1 MTAKLKLVTIFLCFV
16 AVVNAQKD
24 LSNSASE
31 RERPIESIE
40 STNLSRARSIELH
53 SINVANEIRRKAPS
67 ASRSIHS
74 STTILNLVTDC
85 NGDNTGNGYNDLAI
99 FSCLSKLTSLGTGG
113 TLYIPAGKFLAS
125 PFNITL
131 ANNQMTLLLDPD
143 ATLIATTDISKWPII
158 KPLPSLNSSR
168 EYLVPSR
175 YSAFITI
182 LNANG
187 IRITSNV
194 TSVGTQGGTINGNG
208 PTWWS
213 LRESKKLERD
223 PGGIIETYESEN
235 IEIDSI
241 SVIFSPYWHIHPY
254 SSSFIYIHDTSVSR

>member
-1 MTAKLKLVTIFLCFV
+1 MTAKMKIIVIIFCFIVNIYAQFV
-16 AVVNAQKD
+16 AQTP
-24 LSNSASE
+24 SASASFHNSLIN
-31 RERPIESIE
+31 RALSIE
-40 STNLSRARSIELH
+40 SH
-53 SINVANEIRRKAPS
+53 SINVADAIRRQAPS
-67 ASRSIHS
+67 ASRSIRSILS
-74 STTILNLVTDC
+74 STILNLVTDC
-85 NGDNTGNGYNDLAI
+85 NGDSSGNGYNDLAI
-99 FSCLSKLTSLGTGG
+99 ASCLSKLESQGIGG

-125 PFNITL
+125 PFNITS

-143 ATLIATTDISKWPII
+143 ATLIATTDVSKWPII
-158 KPLPSLNSSR
+158 QPLPSLNSSR

-175 YSAFITI
+175 YSAFVTI
-182 LNANG
+182 LGANG

-194 TSVGTQGGTINGNG
+194 SSAGKQGGTLNGNG
-208 PTWWS
+208 PFWWN

-254 SSSFIYIHDTSVSR
+254 ASSFIYIHDTSVSR

>member
-1 MTAKLKLVTIFLCFV
+1 MTANKIVTILSFIV
-16 AVVNAQKD
+16 AIYAQKE
-24 LSNSASE
+24 LSKVSGSASANLA
-31 RERPIESIE
+31 RAISIE
-40 STNLSRARSIELH
+40 SH
-53 SINVANEIRRKAPS
+53 SINVADAIRRRAPS
-67 ASRSIHS
+67 ASRSILSSS
-74 STTILNLVTDC
+74 STIVNLVTDC
-85 NGDNTGNGYNDLAI
+85 NGDSSGNGYNDLAI
-99 FSCLSKLTSLGTGG
+99 ASCLSKLESQGTGG

-125 PFNITL
+125 PFNITS

-143 ATLIATTDISKWPII
+143 ATLIATTDVSKWPII
-158 KPLPSLNSSR
+158 QPLPSLNSSR

-182 LNANG
+182 LGANG

-194 TSVGTQGGTINGNG
+194 TSAGQQGGTLNGNG

-223 PGGIIETYESEN
+223 PGGIIETYEAEN

-241 SVIFSPYWHIHPY
+241 SVIFSPYWHVHPY
-254 SSSFIYIHDTSVSR
+254 ASLFIYIHDTSVSR

>member
-1 MTAKLKLVTIFLCFV
+1 MTANVKTFTIFLSFMLH
-16 AVVNAQKD
+16 A
-24 LSNSASE
+24 LSISASAAF
-31 RERPIESIE
+31 PIN
-40 STNLSRARSIELH
+40 NLLHARSIESH
-53 SINVANEIRRKAPS
+53 SINVADAIRRKAPS
-67 ASRSIHS
+67 ASRSIFS
-74 STTILNLVTDC
+74 STILNLVTDC

-99 FSCLSKLTSLGTGG
+99 TSCLSKLESLGTGG
-113 TLYIPAGKFLAS
+113 TLYIPAGKYLAS
-125 PFNITL
+125 PFNITS

-143 ATLIATTDISKWPII
+143 ATLIATTDVSKWPII
-158 KPLPSLNSSR
+158 QPLPSLNSSR

-182 LNANG
+182 LNADG

>member
-1 MTAKLKLVTIFLCFV
+1 MTANIIVTILSYIV
-16 AVVNAQKD
+16 AIYAQKVTG
-24 LSNSASE
+24 SASAN
-31 RERPIESIE
+31 
-40 STNLSRARSIELH
+40 NLARARSIESH
-53 SINVANEIRRKAPS
+53 SINVADAIRRRAPS
-67 ASRSIHS
+67 ASRSILSSS
-74 STTILNLVTDC
+74 STIVNLVTDC
-85 NGDNTGNGYNDLAI
+85 NGDSSGNGYNDQAI
-99 FSCLSKLTSLGTGG
+99 ASCLSKLESQGTGG

-125 PFNITL
+125 PFNITS

-158 KPLPSLNSSR
+158 QPLPSLNSSR

-182 LNANG
+182 LGANG

-194 TSVGTQGGTINGNG
+194 TSAGLQGGTLNGNG

-223 PGGIIETYESEN
+223 PGGIIETYEAEN

-254 SSSFIYIHDTSVSR
+254 ASMFIYIHDTSVSR